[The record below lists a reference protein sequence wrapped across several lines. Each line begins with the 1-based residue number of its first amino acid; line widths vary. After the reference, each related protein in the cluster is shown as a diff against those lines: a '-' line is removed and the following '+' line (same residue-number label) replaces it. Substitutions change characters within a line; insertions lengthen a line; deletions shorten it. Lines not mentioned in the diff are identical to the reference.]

1 MIFIPRFKPNLD
13 LIEIIKPLFLRKKPQ
28 NFEKEFS
35 KKFKFKYS
43 LTFPYGRSALWAFFK
58 SMNLKNK
65 EVLLPAYTCSVVAH
79 AIKISGNIPVFLDV
93 DLETFNFD
101 TKMLEKYI
109 NKKTGAVILTNTFG
123 ISQNAKKATQII
135 KKKESKYKN
144 KIFLIQD
151 CCHSFDSSYNNEK
164 ITKYGDFV
172 LFSFNISK
180 TITTIFGGIA
190 CFKDPKIYNKVLKF
204 RDENFENKNLFD
216 KIYLYLYLILV
227 FIFFSKFF
235 YQITF
240 FLIKNINIFKSL
252 IIKYH
257 LDDKIHFPKDFKK
270 KFGNLEASVGITQL
284 KKYDKIIKNKKDI
297 SKVYYNYLKKF
308 KNLIIP
314 KFDKNNTYSH
324 FPVIVKNKKQIIQ
337 KFNRFNIEAG
347 EVIQYSIPH
356 LDSYKKKIKKKHH
369 NSKFLSKSTIN
380 IPNYTLIDL
389 SILKKIFNT

>member
-164 ITKYGDFV
+164 ITT
-172 LFSFNISK
+172 SS
-180 TITTIFGGIA
+180 
-190 CFKDPKIYNKVLKF
+190 
-204 RDENFENKNLFD
+204 
-216 KIYLYLYLILV
+216 
-227 FIFFSKFF
+227 S
-235 YQITF
+235 
-240 FLIKNINIFKSL
+240 
-252 IIKYH
+252 H
-257 LDDKIHFPKDFKK
+257 
-270 KFGNLEASVGITQL
+270 
-284 KKYDKIIKNKKDI
+284 
-297 SKVYYNYLKKF
+297 NY
-308 KNLIIP
+308 I
-314 KFDKNNTYSH
+314 
-324 FPVIVKNKKQIIQ
+324 
-337 KFNRFNIEAG
+337 
-347 EVIQYSIPH
+347 
-356 LDSYKKKIKKKHH
+356 
-369 NSKFLSKSTIN
+369 
-380 IPNYTLIDL
+380 
-389 SILKKIFNT
+389 